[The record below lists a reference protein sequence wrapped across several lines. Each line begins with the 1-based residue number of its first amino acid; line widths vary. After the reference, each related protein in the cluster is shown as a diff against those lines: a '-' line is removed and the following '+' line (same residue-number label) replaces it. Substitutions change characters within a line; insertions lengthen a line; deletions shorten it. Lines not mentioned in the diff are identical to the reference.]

1 MQTHTAERQELHKTI
16 DALPNESVIAILD
29 LIRSLRNDI
38 EIHYSDGYLPHIPNE
53 ETLAAMAELRAGKGE
68 TVTMEELKA
77 MLDEI
82 E

>member
-1 MQTHTAERQELHKTI
+1 MTTQTAERKELQRVI
-16 DALPNESVIAILD
+16 DALPDDRVIVTLD
-29 LIRSLRNDI
+29 FVMNLRD
-38 EIHYSDGYLPHIPNE
+38 EQPNA
-53 ETLAAMAELRAGKGE
+53 ETRAAMAELRAGKGE